1 MLLFPRTLPEIDPKT
16 YKSARAAGR
25 LCTMFVHRVHLQ
37 IRVTALPHDRQAEG
51 FDLRRF
57 EPGQAYEVSARLGEF
72 MIVMGYAQVEM
83 RRLERDTASDGPY
96 RRRSDLRSR

>member
-1 MLLFPRTLPEIDPKT
+1 MQQGVF
-16 YKSARAAGR
+16 ARCLYTGLILR
-25 LCTMFVHRVHLQ
+25 
-37 IRVTALPHDRQAEG
+37 IRIMALPHDKHAEG

-83 RRLERDTASDGPY
+83 RRLDRDTASDGPH
-96 RRRSDLRSR
+96 RRRSDMKSL

>member
-1 MLLFPRTLPEIDPKT
+1 
-16 YKSARAAGR
+16 
-25 LCTMFVHRVHLQ
+25 
-37 IRVTALPHDRQAEG
+37 LPHDRHADG

-83 RRLERDTASDGPY
+83 RRFDRDTAADGPH
-96 RRRSDLRSR
+96 RRRSDTNSF

>member
-1 MLLFPRTLPEIDPKT
+1 LYSGFLLR
-16 YKSARAAGR
+16 
-25 LCTMFVHRVHLQ
+25 
-37 IRVTALPHDRQAEG
+37 IRITALPHDRHAEG

-83 RRLERDTASDGPY
+83 RRFERDTASDGPN
-96 RRRSDLRSR
+96 RRRSDMKSFLQKRKRDNPARRTPGIGPPRPTEQ

>member
-1 MLLFPRTLPEIDPKT
+1 
-16 YKSARAAGR
+16 
-25 LCTMFVHRVHLQ
+25 MFVHPGLILR
-37 IRVTALPHDRQAEG
+37 IRITALPHDRQAEG

-83 RRLERDTASDGPY
+83 RRFERDTASDGPY